1 MFGWGGGGNKEMKSL
16 VVRESVLTTGHPL
29 ETTPPADPGPIVPDV
44 HEPFGVQHFG
54 GPMFALAP
62 DISRSRGDMYYP
74 TRFGYFIDIATTA
87 DHPVQAE
94 TGGVAG
100 DQFLPDLFFYAHPS
114 GLNVQFPSANLP
126 MHLPL
131 EGVSYDNTQ
140 IDEQSY
146 LQMAQA
152 KVQAA
157 LRGR

>member
-1 MFGWGGGGNKEMKSL
+1 MFGWGGGGGKDTKAL
-16 VVRESVLTTGHPL
+16 VARESVLTTGHPL

-54 GPMFALAP
+54 GPLFPLAA
-62 DISRSRGDMYYP
+62 DISRQMGAMYYP
-74 TRFGYFIDIATTA
+74 TRFGFFIDIATTA
-87 DHPVQAE
+87 DHPVQTE
-94 TGGVAG
+94 QDPG
-100 DQFLPDLFFYAHPS
+100 FLPDLFFYAHPS

-126 MHLPL
+126 THLPL
-131 EGVSYDNTQ
+131 ESVAYDNTQ